1 VLNSIA
7 TCKIFKIR
15 RVSVS
20 GTRCIVVTSVYFS
33 YSSEI
38 DMLLQVTVI
47 ILTMKKVYKT
57 FKPYLLLNLE

>member
-1 VLNSIA
+1 MLNSIA